1 MFALHWHFGD
11 VPSAERE
18 CTKYVLRPAC
28 GPLLFVLLLGRQPA
42 AEKSEMLR
50 TVNSVHCSHCCASHV
65 VSSDL
70 WSFWFFPQFF
80 HSRWAS
86 ILPSLF
92 RSIFQT
98 ITIWQMQRS
107 SASRV
112 SESNRKGKIDAEL
125 KLALTLPKAEKLSR
139 SITNSYLIKM
149 VSFSS
154 CSFHHC
160 ILDMN
165 DNE

>member
-18 CTKYVLRPAC
+18 CTKYVLQPAC

-50 TVNSVHCSHCCASHV
+50 TVNSVHCSHCVCLSCCIFR
-65 VSSDL
+65 SLKFLIFS
-70 WSFWFFPQFF
+70 QFF

-92 RSIFQT
+92 RSVFQT

-125 KLALTLPKAEKLSR
+125 KLAVTLWISIPKCTLGIKPLHLFLPQKLKNIGSPGSR
-139 SITNSYLIKM
+139 KN
-149 VSFSS
+149 
-154 CSFHHC
+154 
-160 ILDMN
+160 
-165 DNE
+165 